1 VPAILAPFFLDSWQD
16 PRLACELRAAAS
28 MNREGAMIR
37 VHELT
42 HHYGLRP
49 VLTDVSLEIETGEL
63 VVFLGPNG
71 SGKTTLLGCMAGTN
85 WPARGHVEFDGVRR
99 RESVERE
106 RGLAKRIAYL
116 PDDTWLP
123 RHHTGREF
131 LLAVGRL
138 YDIDDLRLFSHAD
151 RLLNLFHLE
160 RQGDATIESY
170 STGQRKKIALA
181 SALITEAPYLLLDE
195 PFSGGL
201 DPAGILSLK
210 SVLKQLATSEHV
222 TVVMTTPVPELVE
235 ELAHRVGIIR
245 DGQLVAFADASE
257 IKQQAGAATF
267 DRALQELLY
276 PETKD
281 VVATYFSGQGNG
293 R

>member
-1 VPAILAPFFLDSWQD
+1 M
-16 PRLACELRAAAS
+16 LRA
-28 MNREGAMIR
+28 RTETGGAMIK

-42 HHYGLRP
+42 HHFGLRP
-49 VLTDVSLEIETGEL
+49 VLTDVSLQIEKGDL
-63 VVFLGPNG
+63 VVLLGPNG
-71 SGKTTLLGCMAGTN
+71 AGKTTLLACMAGTI
-85 WPARGHVEFDGVRR
+85 WPARGYVEFDGVRR

-106 RGLAKRIAYL
+106 RELRKRIVYL

-123 RHHTGREF
+123 SQHTGREF

-138 YDIDDLRLFSHAD
+138 YDIDEFRLFDHAD

-160 RQGDATIESY
+160 EKGDAAIQSY

-201 DPAGILSLK
+201 DPVGILALER
-210 SVLKQLATSEHV
+210 VLRRLAKDEDV
-222 TVVMTTPVPELVE
+222 TVVMTTPVPALVE
-235 ELAHRVGIIR
+235 ELAHRIAI
-245 DGQLVAFADASE
+245 VAGGRLIAYGTADE
-257 IKQQAGAATF
+257 IKQQAGAAAF
-267 DRALQELLY
+267 EEALQRLLY
-276 PETKD
+276 PEATD
-281 VVATYFSGQGNG
+281 EVAAYFRESEGE